1 MPTGLSE
8 HWSGKPAWPGVFAGL
23 LGAWLGLSLLKFG
36 NPIILDRLVEPPK
49 GFWEYV
55 FAPWPV
61 GWGYWM
67 LAVLTLGA
75 APLVR
80 FKTTAPRWLSVLP
93 VIWFLWQLASAAR
106 TVEPRLT
113 QATLFHFAA
122 CVVCYYLGLFALS
135 RVRRLNWFWLFVLLG
150 FAWVLWMGFGQ
161 HFGGLESTRE
171 MIRQQPGWQELPT
184 EYLRRIASDR
194 IFSTLV
200 YPNALAGAILLFL
213 PVMLTVLFEM
223 TRPLNNVIRGV
234 LVGLLA
240 YAGCACLYWS
250 GSKSGLL
257 ITLACGLT
265 LLLRLPFSRQTKLVI
280 VGFVFL
286 AGLTG
291 FFIKFSEYFRRGAT
305 SVSARFDYWQAA
317 WQIAKTHPVVGTGP
331 GTFSILYR
339 QIKAPESEMTRLVH
353 NNFLEQAS
361 DSGVI
366 GFISFSTFIIGSL
379 AFLYR
384 KSTADLTRFCIWI
397 GLLGWSLQG
406 LVEFGLYIPATA
418 WPAFL
423 FFGWLTGVEFESTRP
438 D

>member
-1 MPTGLSE
+1 M
-8 HWSGKPAWPGVFAGL
+8 GV
-23 LGAWLGLSLLKFG
+23 WLGLSLLKFG
-36 NPIILDRLVEPPK
+36 NPVILDRLVEPPK
-49 GFWEYV
+49 GILEYV
-55 FAPWPV
+55 FASWPV

-67 LAVLTLGA
+67 LAALALGGA
-75 APLVR
+75 TIAR
-80 FKTTAPRWLSVLP
+80 FNTAAPRWLSVLP
-93 VIWFLWQLASAAR
+93 VIWFLWQLASAAGSI
-106 TVEPRLT
+106 EPRLT

-135 RVRRLNWFWLFVLLG
+135 RIRGLNGFWLLVLLG

-171 MIRQQPGWQELPT
+171 MIRQQPGWQELPP
-184 EYLRRIASDR
+184 EYLKRIASDR

-213 PVMLTVLFEM
+213 PTLLAVLFKM
-223 TRPLNNVIRGV
+223 TSSLNNVVRGV

-240 YAGCACLYWS
+240 YASCACLYWS

-257 ITLACGLT
+257 ILLACGLIA
-265 LLLRLPFSRQTKLVI
+265 LLRLPFQRQAKLAI
-280 VGFVFL
+280 IGLVFL
-286 AGLTG
+286 AGLAG
-291 FFIKFSEYFRRGAT
+291 FFIKFSDYFRRGAT

-317 WQIAKTHPVVGTGP
+317 WQIARAHPVLGTGP
-331 GTFSILYR
+331 GTFSVPYR
-339 QIKAPESEMTRLVH
+339 QLKAPGSEMTRLVH

-361 DSGVI
+361 DSGLV
-366 GFISFSTFIIGSL
+366 GFIAFSTFIIGSL
-379 AFLYR
+379 TFLYR
-384 KSTADLTRFCIWI
+384 KSIVEPVRFCVWI

-423 FFGWLTGVEFESTRP
+423 FFGWLTGVEFESTRS